1 MTTLPPGDWPYIFQ
15 VYLFLNQQLTIAIWK
30 GNCIAEAARNN
41 EMEYWL
47 LEGFPG
53 SMEMDTELI
62 SKEWMNTAFV
72 EGGKHVLDK
81 PYIK

>member
-1 MTTLPPGDWPYIFQ
+1 
-15 VYLFLNQQLTIAIWK
+15 
-30 GNCIAEAARNN
+30 
-41 EMEYWL
+41 
-47 LEGFPG
+47 
-53 SMEMDTELI
+53 MEMDTELI